1 MPAFVA
7 LLRAVNLGSHNRVAM
22 ADLKKVAEGCGLTN
36 ARTLLQSGNL
46 VFECS
51 TRDSGALEVLLE
63 RTLAKKLGVD
73 TPVIVR
79 SAAAWR
85 DIVKANPFPTE
96 AKKDPGH
103 LLVMPLKD
111 APARER
117 VAALEKA
124 IPGRERLKAVGREL
138 YLVYPDGVGQS
149 RFSGAIIDKKI
160 GVAGT
165 ARNWNTALKLL
176 AMFEERS

>member
-7 LLRAVNLGSHNRVAM
+7 LLRAVNLGSHNKVAM
-22 ADLKKVAEGCGLTN
+22 ADLRKLADGCGFSN

-51 TRDSGALEVLLE
+51 TRDAGALETQLE
-63 RTLAKKLGVD
+63 RALAKKLGVE

-85 DIVKANPFPTE
+85 DIVKANPFPAE

-103 LLVMPLKD
+103 LLLMALKD

-117 VAALEKA
+117 VADLEKA

-149 RFSGAIIDKKI
+149 RFSGAIIDRKI

-165 ARNWNTALKLL
+165 ARNWNTTLKLL
-176 AMFEERS
+176 QLLEE